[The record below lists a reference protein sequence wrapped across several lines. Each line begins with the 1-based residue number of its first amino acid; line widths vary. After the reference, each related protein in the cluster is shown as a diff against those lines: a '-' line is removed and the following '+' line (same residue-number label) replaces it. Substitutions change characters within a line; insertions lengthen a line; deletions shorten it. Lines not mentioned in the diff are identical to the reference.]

1 MINQRF
7 LLFPF
12 MAFILFSCTGAE
24 PNKDPETLKKEIVQM
39 ERSFR
44 DDLQTKGVAYAFYT
58 YAAPD
63 AVIKRENDTL
73 IKGREA
79 IKLYYSKP
87 EYLQATANWE
97 ADFTDVSADGTLAYT
112 YGKYS
117 WTGKDTAGKEFNYS
131 GVFHTIWKK
140 QPDGSWKYVWD

>member
-1 MINQRF
+1 MNCQPWM
-7 LLFPF
+7 LLL
-12 MAFILFSCTGAE
+12 ILALSFSSCRQPGT
-24 PNKDPETLKKEIVQM
+24 KQDPEALKKEIVQM
-39 ERSFR
+39 ERSFCK
-44 DDLQTKGVAYAFYT
+44 DLQTRGVAYAFYT
-58 YAAPD
+58 YAAPE

-97 ADFTDVSADGTLAYT
+97 PDYTDVSADGTLAYT
-112 YGKYS
+112 WGKFS
-117 WTGKDTAGKEFNYS
+117 WTGKDTTGKEFNYS
-131 GVFHTIWKK
+131 GVFHTVWKK